1 MSIVV
6 RGMTKIEDDRWA
18 GMLGRNI
25 KRVLERQGKS
35 QRDIAKEVGITEASL
50 SRYINNVRVPRA
62 TVLQKI
68 ADALGVT
75 TDQLLQEEETNYDR
89 IRIRIQKYNYTQ
101 MLEETV
107 SMLKE
112 KEDKKEFLE
121 YAKKEADKRLK
132 RLKAVIE

>member
-1 MSIVV
+1 
-6 RGMTKIEDDRWA
+6 
-18 GMLGRNI
+18 MLGRNI
-25 KRVLERQGKS
+25 KRALERQGKS
-35 QRDIAKEVGITEASL
+35 QSDFAKEVGITEASL

-68 ADALGVT
+68 AYALGVT
-75 TDQLLQEEETNYDR
+75 TDQLLQEEQEEETNYDR
-89 IRIRIQKYNYTQ
+89 LRIRVQKYNYTQ
-101 MLEETV
+101 MLEEIV

-132 RLKAVIE
+132 RLKAVITKNLH